1 MSSSTVPLAS
11 LCGWAV
17 MTLSPKAAGS
27 GWMVLLL
34 DTFAGLQ
41 VFAQQDFFENVLK
54 DLSEALEIK
63 LILLLEVKKY
73 E

>member
-1 MSSSTVPLAS
+1 
-11 LCGWAV
+11 

-27 GWMVLLL
+27 GWMVLLS

>member
-1 MSSSTVPLAS
+1 MGGHDSVTEG
-11 LCGWAV
+11 GWEW
-17 MTLSPKAAGS
+17 MDGSPFRYIRWAAG
-27 GWMVLLL
+27 
-34 DTFAGLQ
+34 T

-63 LILLLEVKKY
+63 LILLQEVKKY